1 MIGEKYVFCCSD
13 HISFKPTIHLKLKSF
28 ENKVFKWFLLQ
39 LLCEKIRWL
48 FCYHRMTWAK
58 AVITS
63 SSFVIMSTLKWEVK
77 WTPTGLRFQTDV
89 KTSSVHMKLHFG
101 CISKRTNILMD
112 MCRHLISG
120 NAYMIFYHLKWN
132 FIFVKMTDMKSIPTL
147 SFKRTCALIATPPSL
162 CLFTSFWVNHVH
174 MKISYRLEIFFQ
186 SKDWYE
192 IHTVLSFILP

>member
-1 MIGEKYVFCCSD
+1 MNAQIIYFQSQVFNLSFIFLKRSGFDFFAKMIGEKYVFCCSD

-63 SSFVIMSTLKWEVK
+63 SSFAIMSTLKWEVK

-89 KTSSVHMKLHFG
+89 KTSSVHMKFHFG
-101 CISKRTNILMD
+101 CISKRPNVLTD
-112 MCRHLISG
+112 KCRHFISG
-120 NAYMIFYHLKWN
+120 
-132 FIFVKMTDMKSIPTL
+132 SILSSFRL
-147 SFKRTCALIATPPSL
+147 SFERSL
-162 CLFTSFWVNHVH
+162 CHLIVRFHCGTGKNF
-174 MKISYRLEIFFQ
+174 RF
-186 SKDWYE
+186 
-192 IHTVLSFILP
+192 P